1 MANPKSQQFKL
12 TKAHISADRFGGFD
26 KKFFDVKNQVA
37 EINIYESIEELS
49 LTGTIAIVD
58 DKSLYELI
66 NFNGTERIKLEMAGL
81 GKDTDPVFE
90 KTFIMTNIVKQLKGN
105 DKSSIYVFDII
116 DEHGFISEAERLR
129 GSYRGRIDDIVKRI
143 SLTQLNKSVDI
154 SYQFL
159 SKKDR
164 VDAIQDDI
172 RVIIPNLSPINA
184 IKWLLSRATT
194 QTGSP
199 FFLWASIHDE
209 NLRLGNLDVMY
220 RQTPFNDKLPYTF
233 NPSNV
238 NVAEDKTE
246 FEQGFTIKGLGLG
259 EMGDTLHLVANGS
272 VGALQS
278 ITNLNT
284 GQIMQQHYDVQRTI
298 NNLDQQD
305 VIKKK
310 NQNVFDRKFKLK
322 NKLINEYQG
331 QNVHQVVSTGTYGKF
346 KSYHDE
352 FEEEKHLKKLESA
365 SIKDLLVKN
374 MMSITVPGTAFFL
387 GKAAVGDT
395 VNLSIVNDN
404 LEVGKQSNADDMLDK
419 NKSGKHLIYDLR
431 HTFRGTQHDVTM
443 NVCKLEREVWKKNF

>member
-12 TKAHISADRFGGFD
+12 TKAHISADRFGGFENR
-26 KKFFDVKNQVA
+26 FYDVKNQVA
-37 EINIYESIEELS
+37 EINIYESIEEPS
-49 LTGTIAIVD
+49 LTGTIAILD

-66 NFNGTERIKLEMAGL
+66 NFNGTERIRLEMAGL
-81 GKDTDPVFE
+81 GKETDPVFE
-90 KTFIMTNIVKQLKGN
+90 KTFIMTNVVRQVKGN
-105 DKSSIYVFDII
+105 DKSSMYVFDII

-129 GSYRGRIDDIVKRI
+129 GSYRGRVDDIVKGI
-143 SLTQLNKSVDI
+143 CLTRLNKSVDI

-159 SKKDR
+159 SRQDR

-184 IKWLLSRATT
+184 CKWLLSRATT

-209 NLRLGNLDVMY
+209 NLRMGNLDVMY
-220 RQTPFNDKLPYTF
+220 RQTPFNDKLPYTY

-238 NVAEDKTE
+238 NVAEDKSE
-246 FEQGFTIKGLGLG
+246 FEQGFTIKSLGLG
-259 EMGDTLHLVANGS
+259 EMGDTLHMVANGS
-272 VGALQS
+272 VAASQC

-284 GQIMQQHYDVQRTI
+284 GQMTQQHYDVQQTL
-298 NNLDQQD
+298 NNLAFQNT
-305 VIKKK
+305 IALKR
-310 NQNVFDRKFKLK
+310 QNVFDNKFKLK
-322 NKLINEYQG
+322 DKFIGFYEARNI
-331 QNVHQVVSTGTYGKF
+331 HQVVSTGTYGKF

-352 FEEEKHLKKLESA
+352 FEEERHLKKLESA

-431 HTFRGTQHDVTM
+431 HTFRGTEHEVTM
-443 NVCKLEREVWKKNF
+443 NVCKLEREA

>member
-66 NFNGTERIKLEMAGL
+66 NFNGTERIKLEMSGL

-164 VDAIQDDI
+164 VDAVQDDI

-259 EMGDTLHLVANGS
+259 EMGDTLNLVANGS
-272 VGALQS
+272 VGASQS
-278 ITNLNT
+278 ITNLST

-322 NKLINEYQG
+322 DKLINEYQG

-395 VNLSIVNDN
+395 VNLSVVNDN

-443 NVCKLEREVWKKNF
+443 NVCKLEREV

>member
-12 TKAHISADRFGGFD
+12 TKAHITADRFGGFD
-26 KKFFDVKNQVA
+26 TKFFDVKNQVA
-37 EINIYESIEELS
+37 EINIYESIEEPSLS
-49 LTGTIAIVD
+49 GTIAILD

-66 NFNGTERIKLEMAGL
+66 NFNGTERIRLEMAGL
-81 GKDTDPVFE
+81 GKETDPVFE
-90 KTFIMTNIVKQLKGN
+90 KTFIMTNIIRQIKGN
-105 DKSSIYVFDII
+105 DKSSMYVFDLI
-116 DEHGFISEAERLR
+116 DEHGFISQAERLR
-129 GSYRGRIDDIVKRI
+129 GSYRGRIDDIVKGI
-143 SLTQLNKSVDI
+143 CLTQLKKSVDI

-159 SKKDR
+159 SRRDR

-184 IKWLLSRATT
+184 CKWLLSRATT

-209 NLRLGNLDVMY
+209 NLRMGNLDVMY
-220 RQTPFNDKLPYTF
+220 RQTPFNDKLPYTY

-238 NVAEDKTE
+238 NVAEDKSE
-246 FEQGFTIKGLGLG
+246 FEQGFTVKSLGLG
-259 EMGDTLHLVANGS
+259 EMGDTLHMVANGTIGS
-272 VGALQS
+272 SQS

-284 GQIMQQHYDVQRTI
+284 GQIMRQHYNVQQTI
-298 NNLDQQD
+298 NNLAFQNT
-305 VIKKK
+305 IALKR
-310 NQNVFDRKFKLK
+310 QNVFDNKFKLK
-322 NKLINEYQG
+322 NKFINEYEG
-331 QNVHQVVSTGTYGKF
+331 QNIHQVVSTGTYGKF

-352 FEEEKHLKKLESA
+352 FEEGRHLKKLESA

-395 VNLSIVNDN
+395 VNLSVVNDS

-431 HTFRGTQHDVTM
+431 HTFRGTEHEVTM
-443 NVCKLEREVWKKNF
+443 NVCKLERES

>member
-12 TKAHISADRFGGFD
+12 TKAHITADRFGGFD
-26 KKFFDVKNQVA
+26 TKFFDVKNQVA
-37 EINIYESIEELS
+37 EINIYESIEEPSLS
-49 LTGTIAIVD
+49 GTIAILD

-66 NFNGTERIKLEMAGL
+66 NFNGTERIRLEMAGL
-81 GKDTDPVFE
+81 GKETDPVFE
-90 KTFIMTNIVKQLKGN
+90 KTFIMTNIIRQIKGN
-105 DKSSIYVFDII
+105 DKSSMYVFDLI
-116 DEHGFISEAERLR
+116 DEHGFISQAERLR
-129 GSYRGRIDDIVKRI
+129 SAYRGRIDDIVKGI
-143 SLTQLNKSVDI
+143 CLTQLKKSVDI

-159 SKKDR
+159 SRRDR

-209 NLRLGNLDVMY
+209 NLRMGNLDVMY
-220 RQTPFNDKLPYTF
+220 RQTPFNDKLPYTY

-238 NVAEDKTE
+238 NVAEDKSE
-246 FEQGFTIKGLGLG
+246 FEQGFTVKSLGLG
-259 EMGDTLHLVANGS
+259 EMGDTLHMVANGTIGS
-272 VGALQS
+272 SQS

-284 GQIMQQHYDVQRTI
+284 GQIMRQHYNVQQTI
-298 NNLDQQD
+298 NNLAFQNT
-305 VIKKK
+305 IALRR
-310 NQNVFDRKFKLK
+310 QNVFDNKFKLK
-322 NKLINEYQG
+322 NKFINEYEG
-331 QNVHQVVSTGTYGKF
+331 QNIHQVVSTGTYGKF

-352 FEEEKHLKKLESA
+352 FEEGRHLKKLESA

-395 VNLSIVNDN
+395 VNLSVVNDN

-431 HTFRGTQHDVTM
+431 HTFRGTEHEVTM
-443 NVCKLEREVWKKNF
+443 NVCKLERES

>member
-12 TKAHISADRFGGFD
+12 TKAHISADRFGGFENR
-26 KKFFDVKNQVA
+26 FYDVKNQVA
-37 EINIYESIEELS
+37 EINIYESIEEPS
-49 LTGTIAIVD
+49 LTGTIAILD

-66 NFNGTERIKLEMAGL
+66 NFNGTERIRLEMAGL
-81 GKDTDPVFE
+81 GKETDPVFE
-90 KTFIMTNIVKQLKGN
+90 KTFIMTNVVRQIKGN
-105 DKSSIYVFDII
+105 DKSSLYVFDLI

-129 GSYRGRIDDIVKRI
+129 GSYRGRIDDIVKGI
-143 SLTQLNKSVDI
+143 CLTQLKKSVDI

-159 SKKDR
+159 SRQDR

-184 IKWLLSRATT
+184 CKWLLSRATT

-209 NLRLGNLDVMY
+209 NLRMGNLDVMY
-220 RQTPFNDKLPYTF
+220 RQTPFNDKLPYTY

-238 NVAEDKTE
+238 NVAEDKSE
-246 FEQGFTIKGLGLG
+246 FEQGFTIKSLGLG
-259 EMGDTLHLVANGS
+259 EMGDTLHMVANGS
-272 VGALQS
+272 VAASQC

-284 GQIMQQHYDVQRTI
+284 GQMTQQHYDVQQTL
-298 NNLDQQD
+298 NNLAFQNT
-305 VIKKK
+305 IALKR
-310 NQNVFDRKFKLK
+310 QNVFDNKFKLK
-322 NKLINEYQG
+322 DKFIGFYEARNI
-331 QNVHQVVSTGTYGKF
+331 HQVVSTGTYGKF

-352 FEEEKHLKKLESA
+352 FEEERHLKKLESA

-395 VNLSIVNDN
+395 VNLSVVNDN

-443 NVCKLEREVWKKNF
+443 NVCKLEREV

>member
-12 TKAHISADRFGGFD
+12 TKAHITADRFGGFEN
-26 KKFFDVKNQVA
+26 KFFDVKNQVA
-37 EINIYESIEELS
+37 EINIYESIEEPS

-66 NFNGTERIKLEMAGL
+66 NFNGTERIRLEMAGL
-81 GKDTDPVFE
+81 GKETDPVFE
-90 KTFIMTNIVKQLKGN
+90 KTFIMTNIIRQLKGN
-105 DKSSIYVFDII
+105 DKSSIFVFDII
-116 DEHGFISEAERLR
+116 DEHGFISDAQRIR
-129 GSYRGRIDDIVKRI
+129 SAYRGRIDDIVKGI
-143 SLTQLNKSVDI
+143 CLTRLNKSVDI
-154 SYQFL
+154 SYQLLFGFRN
-159 SKKDR
+159 KK

-199 FFLWASIHDE
+199 FYLWATIHDE
-209 NLRLGNLDVMY
+209 NLRMGNLDVMY
-220 RQTPFNDKLPYTF
+220 RQVPFNDKLPYTY

-246 FEQGFTIKGLGLG
+246 FEQGFTIKAIGLG
-259 EMGDTLHLVANGS
+259 EISDTLHMVTNGTI
-272 VGALQS
+272 GASQG

-284 GQIMQQHYDVQRTI
+284 GQITQQHYDVQRTI
-298 NNLDQQD
+298 DNLDKQD
-305 VIKKK
+305 IIIRG
-310 NQNVFDRKFKLK
+310 NQNVFDNKFKLK
-322 NKLINEYQG
+322 DKFIGDYESQHI
-331 QNVHQVVSTGTYGKF
+331 HQVVSTGTYGKF

-352 FEEEKHLKKLESA
+352 FEEGKHLKKLESN
-365 SIKDLLVKN
+365 SIRDLLVKN

-395 VNLSIVNDN
+395 VNLNVVNDN

-443 NVCKLEREVWKKNF
+443 NVCKLEREP

>member
-129 GSYRGRIDDIVKRI
+129 GSYRGRIDDIVQRI

-172 RVIIPNLSPINA
+172 RVIVPNLSPINA

-220 RQTPFNDKLPYTF
+220 RQTPFNDKLPYTY

-246 FEQGFTIKGLGLG
+246 FEQGFTIKALGLG
-259 EMGDTLHLVANGS
+259 EMGATLHLVATGS
-272 VGALQS
+272 VGASQS

-322 NKLINEYQG
+322 DKLISEYQG

-352 FEEEKHLKKLESA
+352 FEEEKHLKKLESN
-365 SIKDLLVKN
+365 SIRDLLVKN

-395 VNLSIVNDN
+395 VNLSVVNDN

-443 NVCKLEREVWKKNF
+443 NVCKLEREV

>member
-12 TKAHISADRFGGFD
+12 TKAHITADRFGGFD
-26 KKFFDVKNQVA
+26 TKFFDVKNQVA
-37 EINIYESIEELS
+37 EINIYESIEEPSLS
-49 LTGTIAIVD
+49 GTIAILD

-66 NFNGTERIKLEMAGL
+66 NFNGTERIRLEMAGL
-81 GKDTDPVFE
+81 GKETDPVFE
-90 KTFIMTNIVKQLKGN
+90 KTFIMTNIIRQIKGN
-105 DKSSIYVFDII
+105 DKSSMYVFDLI
-116 DEHGFISEAERLR
+116 DEHGFISQAERLR
-129 GSYRGRIDDIVKRI
+129 GSYRGRIDDIVKGI
-143 SLTQLNKSVDI
+143 CLTQLKKSVDI

-159 SKKDR
+159 SRRDR

-184 IKWLLSRATT
+184 CKWLLSRATT

-209 NLRLGNLDVMY
+209 NLRMGNLDVMY
-220 RQTPFNDKLPYTF
+220 RQTPFNDKLPYTY

-238 NVAEDKTE
+238 NVAEDKSE
-246 FEQGFTIKGLGLG
+246 FEQGFTVKSLGLG
-259 EMGDTLHLVANGS
+259 EMGDTLHMVANGTIGS
-272 VGALQS
+272 SQS

-284 GQIMQQHYDVQRTI
+284 GQIMRQHYNVQQTI
-298 NNLDQQD
+298 NNLAFQNT
-305 VIKKK
+305 IALKR
-310 NQNVFDRKFKLK
+310 QNVFDNKFKLK
-322 NKLINEYQG
+322 NKFINEYEG
-331 QNVHQVVSTGTYGKF
+331 QNIHQVVSTGTYGKF

-352 FEEEKHLKKLESA
+352 FEEGRHLKKLESA

-395 VNLSIVNDN
+395 VNLSIVNDS

-431 HTFRGTQHDVTM
+431 HTFRGTEHEVTM
-443 NVCKLEREVWKKNF
+443 NVCKLERES

>member
-12 TKAHISADRFGGFD
+12 TKAHISADRFGGFENR
-26 KKFFDVKNQVA
+26 FYDVKNQVA
-37 EINIYESIEELS
+37 EINIYESIEEPS
-49 LTGTIAIVD
+49 LTGTIAILD

-66 NFNGTERIKLEMAGL
+66 NFNGTERIRLEMAGL
-81 GKDTDPVFE
+81 GKETDPVFE
-90 KTFIMTNIVKQLKGN
+90 KTFIMTNVVRQIKGN
-105 DKSSIYVFDII
+105 DKSSLYVFDLI

-129 GSYRGRIDDIVKRI
+129 GSYRGRIDDIVKGI
-143 SLTQLNKSVDI
+143 CLTQLKKSVDI

-159 SKKDR
+159 SRQDR

-184 IKWLLSRATT
+184 CKWLLSRATT

-209 NLRLGNLDVMY
+209 NLRMGNLDVMY
-220 RQTPFNDKLPYTF
+220 RQTPFNDKLPYTY

-238 NVAEDKTE
+238 NVAEDKSE
-246 FEQGFTIKGLGLG
+246 FEQGFTVKSLGLG
-259 EMGDTLHLVANGS
+259 EMGDTLHMVANGTIGS
-272 VGALQS
+272 SQS

-284 GQIMQQHYDVQRTI
+284 GQIMRQHYNVQQTI
-298 NNLDQQD
+298 NNLAFQNT
-305 VIKKK
+305 IALKR
-310 NQNVFDRKFKLK
+310 QNVFDNKFKLK
-322 NKLINEYQG
+322 NKFINEYEG
-331 QNVHQVVSTGTYGKF
+331 QNIHQVVSTGTYGKF

-352 FEEEKHLKKLESA
+352 FEEGRHLKKLESA

-395 VNLSIVNDN
+395 VNLSIVNDS

-431 HTFRGTQHDVTM
+431 HTFRGTEHEVTM
-443 NVCKLEREVWKKNF
+443 NVCKLERES

>member
-129 GSYRGRIDDIVKRI
+129 GSYRGRIDDIVKGI
-143 SLTQLNKSVDI
+143 CLTQLNKSVDI
-154 SYQFL
+154 SYQLLFRGI
-159 SKKDR
+159 SEKI
-164 VDAIQDDI
+164 DAIQDDI

-199 FFLWASIHDE
+199 FFLWATIHDE
-209 NLRLGNLDVMY
+209 NLRMGNLDVMY
-220 RQTPFNDKLPYTF
+220 L
-233 NPSNV
+233 S
-238 NVAEDKTE
+238 
-246 FEQGFTIKGLGLG
+246 
-259 EMGDTLHLVANGS
+259 
-272 VGALQS
+272 
-278 ITNLNT
+278 
-284 GQIMQQHYDVQRTI
+284 
-298 NNLDQQD
+298 
-305 VIKKK
+305 
-310 NQNVFDRKFKLK
+310 
-322 NKLINEYQG
+322 LI
-331 QNVHQVVSTGTYGKF
+331 H
-346 KSYHDE
+346 
-352 FEEEKHLKKLESA
+352 
-365 SIKDLLVKN
+365 I
-374 MMSITVPGTAFFL
+374 
-387 GKAAVGDT
+387 
-395 VNLSIVNDN
+395 
-404 LEVGKQSNADDMLDK
+404 
-419 NKSGKHLIYDLR
+419 
-431 HTFRGTQHDVTM
+431 
-443 NVCKLEREVWKKNF
+443 

>member
-66 NFNGTERIKLEMAGL
+66 NFNGTERIKLEMSGL

-143 SLTQLNKSVDI
+143 CLTQLNKSVDI

-172 RVIIPNLSPINA
+172 RVIVPNLSPINA

-220 RQTPFNDKLPYTF
+220 RQTPFNDKLPYTY

-259 EMGDTLHLVANGS
+259 EMGDTLHLVVNGS
-272 VGALQS
+272 VGASQS

-322 NKLINEYQG
+322 DKLISEYQG

-395 VNLSIVNDN
+395 VNLSVVNDN

-443 NVCKLEREVWKKNF
+443 NVCKLEREV

>member
-12 TKAHISADRFGGFD
+12 TKAHISADRFGGFENR
-26 KKFFDVKNQVA
+26 FYDVKNQVA
-37 EINIYESIEELS
+37 EINIYESIEEPS
-49 LTGTIAIVD
+49 LTGTIAILD

-66 NFNGTERIKLEMAGL
+66 NLNGTERIRLEMAGL
-81 GKDTDPVFE
+81 GKETDPVFE
-90 KTFIMTNIVKQLKGN
+90 KTFIMTNVVRQIKGN
-105 DKSSIYVFDII
+105 DKSSMYVFDLI

-129 GSYRGRIDDIVKRI
+129 GSYRGRIDDIVKGI
-143 SLTQLNKSVDI
+143 CLTQLKKSVDI

-159 SKKDR
+159 SRQDR

-184 IKWLLSRATT
+184 CKWLLSRATT

-209 NLRLGNLDVMY
+209 NLRMGNLDVMY
-220 RQTPFNDKLPYTF
+220 RQTPFNDKLPYTY

-238 NVAEDKTE
+238 NVAEDKSE
-246 FEQGFTIKGLGLG
+246 FEQGFTIKSLGLG
-259 EMGDTLHLVANGS
+259 EMGDTLHMVANGS
-272 VGALQS
+272 VAASQC

-284 GQIMQQHYDVQRTI
+284 GQMTQQHYDVQQTL
-298 NNLDQQD
+298 NNLAFQNT
-305 VIKKK
+305 IALKR
-310 NQNVFDRKFKLK
+310 QNVFENKFKLK
-322 NKLINEYQG
+322 DKFICFYEARNI
-331 QNVHQVVSTGTYGKF
+331 HQVVSTGTYGKF

-352 FEEEKHLKKLESA
+352 FEEERHLKKLESA

-387 GKAAVGDT
+387 GKAAAGDT
-395 VNLSIVNDN
+395 VNLSVVNDN

-419 NKSGKHLIYDLR
+419 NKSGKNLIYDLR

-443 NVCKLEREVWKKNF
+443 NVCKLEREA

>member
-12 TKAHISADRFGGFD
+12 TKAHISADRFGGFENR
-26 KKFFDVKNQVA
+26 FYDVKNQVA
-37 EINIYESIEELS
+37 EINIYESIEEPS
-49 LTGTIAIVD
+49 LTGTIAILD

-81 GKDTDPVFE
+81 GKETDPVFE
-90 KTFIMTNIVKQLKGN
+90 KTFIMTNVIRQIKGN
-105 DKSSIYVFDII
+105 DKSSMYVFDLI
-116 DEHGFISEAERLR
+116 DEHGFISQAERLR
-129 GSYRGRIDDIVKRI
+129 GSYRGRIDDIVKGI
-143 SLTQLNKSVDI
+143 CLTQLNKSVDI

-159 SKKDR
+159 SKQDR

-184 IKWLLSRATT
+184 CKWLLSRATT

-209 NLRLGNLDVMY
+209 NLRMGNLDVMY
-220 RQTPFNDKLPYTF
+220 RQTPFNDKLPYTY

-238 NVAEDKTE
+238 NVAEDKSE
-246 FEQGFTIKGLGLG
+246 FEQGFTIKALGLG
-259 EMGDTLHLVANGS
+259 EMGDTLHMVANGTIGS
-272 VGALQS
+272 SQS

-284 GQIMQQHYDVQRTI
+284 GQMTRHHYNVQQTI
-298 NNLDQQD
+298 NNLAFQNT
-305 VIKKK
+305 IALKR
-310 NQNVFDRKFKLK
+310 QNVFDNKFKLK
-322 NKLINEYQG
+322 NKFINEYEG
-331 QNVHQVVSTGTYGKF
+331 QNIHQVVSTGTYGKF

-352 FEEEKHLKKLESA
+352 FEEGRHLKKLESA

-395 VNLSIVNDN
+395 VNLNIVNDN
-404 LEVGKQSNADDMLDK
+404 LEVGKQSSGDDMLDK

-443 NVCKLEREVWKKNF
+443 NVCKLERES

>member
-129 GSYRGRIDDIVKRI
+129 GSYRGRIDDIVQRI

-220 RQTPFNDKLPYTF
+220 RQTPFNDKLPYTY

-272 VGALQS
+272 VGASQS

-322 NKLINEYQG
+322 DKLISEYQG

-395 VNLSIVNDN
+395 VNLSVVNDN

-443 NVCKLEREVWKKNF
+443 NVCKLEREV

>member
-12 TKAHISADRFGGFD
+12 TKAHISADRFGGFENR
-26 KKFFDVKNQVA
+26 FYDVKNQVA
-37 EINIYESIEELS
+37 EINIYESIEEPS
-49 LTGTIAIVD
+49 LTGTIAILD

-66 NFNGTERIKLEMAGL
+66 NFNGTERIRLEMAGL
-81 GKDTDPVFE
+81 GKETDPVFE
-90 KTFIMTNIVKQLKGN
+90 KTFIMTNVVRQIKGN
-105 DKSSIYVFDII
+105 DKSSLYVFDLI

-129 GSYRGRIDDIVKRI
+129 GSYRGRIDDIVKGI
-143 SLTQLNKSVDI
+143 CLTQLKKSVDI

-159 SKKDR
+159 SRRDR

-209 NLRLGNLDVMY
+209 NLRMGNLDVMY
-220 RQTPFNDKLPYTF
+220 RQTPFNDKLPYTY

-238 NVAEDKTE
+238 NVAEDKSE
-246 FEQGFTIKGLGLG
+246 FEQGFTVKSLGLG
-259 EMGDTLHLVANGS
+259 EMGDTLHMVANGTIGS
-272 VGALQS
+272 SQS

-284 GQIMQQHYDVQRTI
+284 GQIMRQHYNVQQTI
-298 NNLDQQD
+298 NNLAFQNT
-305 VIKKK
+305 IALRR
-310 NQNVFDRKFKLK
+310 QNVFDNKFKLK
-322 NKLINEYQG
+322 NKFINEYEG
-331 QNVHQVVSTGTYGKF
+331 QNIHQVVSTGTYGKF

-352 FEEEKHLKKLESA
+352 FEEGRHLKKLESA

-395 VNLSIVNDN
+395 VNLSIVNDS

-431 HTFRGTQHDVTM
+431 HTFRGTEHEVTM
-443 NVCKLEREVWKKNF
+443 NVCKLERES

>member
-1 MANPKSQQFKL
+1 MTNPKSQQFKL
-12 TKAHISADRFGGFD
+12 TKAHISADRFGGFENR
-26 KKFFDVKNQVA
+26 FYDVKNQVA
-37 EINIYESIEELS
+37 EINIYESIEEPS
-49 LTGTIAIVD
+49 LTGTIAILD

-81 GKDTDPVFE
+81 GKETDPVFE
-90 KTFIMTNIVKQLKGN
+90 KTFIMTNVVRQIKGN
-105 DKSSIYVFDII
+105 DKSSMYVFDLI

-129 GSYRGRIDDIVKRI
+129 GSYRGRIDDIVKGI
-143 SLTQLNKSVDI
+143 CLTQLKKSVDI

-159 SKKDR
+159 SRQDR

-184 IKWLLSRATT
+184 CKWLLSRATT

-209 NLRLGNLDVMY
+209 NLRMGNLDVMY
-220 RQTPFNDKLPYTF
+220 RQTPFNDKLPYTY

-238 NVAEDKTE
+238 NVAEDKSE
-246 FEQGFTIKGLGLG
+246 FEQGFTIKALGLG
-259 EMGDTLHLVANGS
+259 EMGDTLHMVANGTIGS
-272 VGALQS
+272 SQS

-284 GQIMQQHYDVQRTI
+284 GQMTRQHYNVQQTI
-298 NNLDQQD
+298 NNLAFQNT
-305 VIKKK
+305 IALRR
-310 NQNVFDRKFKLK
+310 QNVFDNKFKLK
-322 NKLINEYQG
+322 NKFINEYEG
-331 QNVHQVVSTGTYGKF
+331 QNIHQVVSTGTYGKF

-352 FEEEKHLKKLESA
+352 FEEGRHLKKLESA

-395 VNLSIVNDN
+395 VNLNIVNDN
-404 LEVGKQSNADDMLDK
+404 LEVGKQSSGDDMLDK

-443 NVCKLEREVWKKNF
+443 NVCKLEREA

>member
-66 NFNGTERIKLEMAGL
+66 NFNGTERIKLEMSGL

-143 SLTQLNKSVDI
+143 CLTQLNKSVDI

-164 VDAIQDDI
+164 VDAVQDDI

-220 RQTPFNDKLPYTF
+220 RQTPFNDKLPYTY

-259 EMGDTLHLVANGS
+259 EMGDTLNLVANGS
-272 VGALQS
+272 VGASQS

-322 NKLINEYQG
+322 DKFINEYQG

-395 VNLSIVNDN
+395 VNLSVVNDN

-443 NVCKLEREVWKKNF
+443 NVCKLEREV

>member
-12 TKAHISADRFGGFD
+12 TKAHISADRFGGFENR
-26 KKFFDVKNQVA
+26 FYDVKNQVA
-37 EINIYESIEELS
+37 EINIYESIEEPS
-49 LTGTIAIVD
+49 LTGTIAILD

-66 NFNGTERIKLEMAGL
+66 NFNGTERIRLEMAGL
-81 GKDTDPVFE
+81 GKETDPVFE
-90 KTFIMTNIVKQLKGN
+90 KTFIMTNVVRQIKGN
-105 DKSSIYVFDII
+105 DKSSLYVFDLI

-129 GSYRGRIDDIVKRI
+129 GSYRGRIDDIVKGI
-143 SLTQLNKSVDI
+143 CLTQLKKSVDI

-159 SKKDR
+159 SRQDR

-184 IKWLLSRATT
+184 CKWLLSRATT

-209 NLRLGNLDVMY
+209 NLRMGNLDVMY
-220 RQTPFNDKLPYTF
+220 RQTPFNDKLPYTY

-238 NVAEDKTE
+238 NVAEDKSE
-246 FEQGFTIKGLGLG
+246 FEQGFTIKSLGLG
-259 EMGDTLHLVANGS
+259 EMGDTLHMVANGS
-272 VGALQS
+272 VAASQC

-284 GQIMQQHYDVQRTI
+284 GQMTQQHYDVQQTL
-298 NNLDQQD
+298 NNLAFQNT
-305 VIKKK
+305 IALKR
-310 NQNVFDRKFKLK
+310 QNVFDNKFKLK
-322 NKLINEYQG
+322 DKFIGFYEARNI
-331 QNVHQVVSTGTYGKF
+331 HQVVSTGTYGKF

-352 FEEEKHLKKLESA
+352 FEEGRHLKKLESA

-395 VNLSIVNDN
+395 VNLSVVNDN

-431 HTFRGTQHDVTM
+431 HTFRGTEHEVTM
-443 NVCKLEREVWKKNF
+443 NVCKLEREA

>member
-12 TKAHISADRFGGFD
+12 TKAHISADRFGGFENR
-26 KKFFDVKNQVA
+26 FYDVKNQVA
-37 EINIYESIEELS
+37 EINIYESIEEPS

-66 NFNGTERIKLEMAGL
+66 NFNGTERIRLEMAGL
-81 GKDTDPVFE
+81 GKETDPVFE
-90 KTFIMTNIVKQLKGN
+90 KTFIMTNVVRQIKGN
-105 DKSSIYVFDII
+105 DKSSLYVFDLI

-129 GSYRGRIDDIVKRI
+129 GSYRGRIDDIVKGI
-143 SLTQLNKSVDI
+143 CLTQLKKSVDI

-159 SKKDR
+159 SRQDR

-184 IKWLLSRATT
+184 CKWLLSRATT

-209 NLRLGNLDVMY
+209 NLRMGNLDVMY
-220 RQTPFNDKLPYTF
+220 RQTPFNDKLPYTY

-238 NVAEDKTE
+238 NVAEDKSE
-246 FEQGFTIKGLGLG
+246 FEQGFTIKSLGLG
-259 EMGDTLHLVANGS
+259 EMGDTLHMVANGS
-272 VGALQS
+272 VAASQC

-284 GQIMQQHYDVQRTI
+284 GQMTQQHYDVQQTL
-298 NNLDQQD
+298 NNLAFQNT
-305 VIKKK
+305 IALKR
-310 NQNVFDRKFKLK
+310 QNVFDNKFKLK
-322 NKLINEYQG
+322 DKFIGFYEARNI
-331 QNVHQVVSTGTYGKF
+331 HQVVSTGTYGKF

-352 FEEEKHLKKLESA
+352 FEEGRHLKKLESA

-395 VNLSIVNDN
+395 VNLSVVNDN

-431 HTFRGTQHDVTM
+431 HTFRGTQHEVTM
-443 NVCKLEREVWKKNF
+443 NVCKLEREA

>member
-12 TKAHISADRFGGFD
+12 TKAHITADRFGGFD
-26 KKFFDVKNQVA
+26 PKFFDVKNQVA
-37 EINIYESIEELS
+37 EINIYESIEEPSLS
-49 LTGTIAIVD
+49 GTIAILD

-66 NFNGTERIKLEMAGL
+66 NFNGTERIRLEMAGL
-81 GKDTDPVFE
+81 GKETDPVFE
-90 KTFIMTNIVKQLKGN
+90 KTFIMTNIIRQIKGN
-105 DKSSIYVFDII
+105 DKSSMYVFDLI
-116 DEHGFISEAERLR
+116 DEHGFISQAERLR
-129 GSYRGRIDDIVKRI
+129 SAYRGRIDDIVKGI
-143 SLTQLNKSVDI
+143 CLTQLKKSVDI

-159 SKKDR
+159 SRRDR

-209 NLRLGNLDVMY
+209 NLRMGNLDVMY
-220 RQTPFNDKLPYTF
+220 RQTPFNDKLPYTY

-238 NVAEDKTE
+238 NVAEDKSE
-246 FEQGFTIKGLGLG
+246 FEQGFTVKSLGLG
-259 EMGDTLHLVANGS
+259 EMGDTLHMVANGTIGS
-272 VGALQS
+272 SQS

-284 GQIMQQHYDVQRTI
+284 GQIMRQHYNVQQTI
-298 NNLDQQD
+298 NNLAFQNT
-305 VIKKK
+305 IALRR
-310 NQNVFDRKFKLK
+310 QNVFDNKFKLK
-322 NKLINEYQG
+322 NKFINEYEG
-331 QNVHQVVSTGTYGKF
+331 QNIHQVVSTGTYGKF

-352 FEEEKHLKKLESA
+352 FEEGRHLKKLESA

-395 VNLSIVNDN
+395 VNLSVVNDN

-431 HTFRGTQHDVTM
+431 HTFRGTEHEVTM
-443 NVCKLEREVWKKNF
+443 NVCKLERES

>member
-12 TKAHISADRFGGFD
+12 TKAHISADRFGGFENR
-26 KKFFDVKNQVA
+26 FYDVKNQVA
-37 EINIYESIEELS
+37 EINIYESIEEPSLS
-49 LTGTIAIVD
+49 GTIAILD

-66 NFNGTERIKLEMAGL
+66 NFNGTERIRLEMAGL
-81 GKDTDPVFE
+81 GKETDPVFE
-90 KTFIMTNIVKQLKGN
+90 KTFIMTNVIRQVKGN
-105 DKSSIYVFDII
+105 DKSSMYVFDLI
-116 DEHGFISEAERLR
+116 DEHGFISQAERLR
-129 GSYRGRIDDIVKRI
+129 GSYRGRIDDIVKGI
-143 SLTQLNKSVDI
+143 CLTQLKKSVDI

-159 SKKDR
+159 SRRDR

-184 IKWLLSRATT
+184 CKWLLSRATT

-209 NLRLGNLDVMY
+209 NLRMGNLDVMY
-220 RQTPFNDKLPYTF
+220 RQTPFNDKLPYTY

-238 NVAEDKTE
+238 NVAEDKSE
-246 FEQGFTIKGLGLG
+246 FEQGFTIKALGLG
-259 EMGDTLHLVANGS
+259 EMGDTLHMVANGTIGS
-272 VGALQS
+272 SQS

-284 GQIMQQHYDVQRTI
+284 GQMTRHHYNVQQTI
-298 NNLDQQD
+298 NNLAFQNT
-305 VIKKK
+305 IALKR
-310 NQNVFDRKFKLK
+310 QNVFDNKFKLK
-322 NKLINEYQG
+322 NKFINEYEG
-331 QNVHQVVSTGTYGKF
+331 QNIHQVVSTGTYGKF

-352 FEEEKHLKKLESA
+352 FEEGRHLKKLESA

-395 VNLSIVNDN
+395 VNLSVVNDN

-443 NVCKLEREVWKKNF
+443 NVCKLERES

>member
-90 KTFIMTNIVKQLKGN
+90 KTFIMTNIVRQLKGN

-259 EMGDTLHLVANGS
+259 EMGDTLHLVTNGS
-272 VGALQS
+272 VGASQS

-443 NVCKLEREVWKKNF
+443 NVCKLEREV

>member
-12 TKAHISADRFGGFD
+12 TKAHITADRFGGFD
-26 KKFFDVKNQVA
+26 TKFFDVKNQVA
-37 EINIYESIEELS
+37 EINIYESIEEPSLS
-49 LTGTIAIVD
+49 GTIAILD

-66 NFNGTERIKLEMAGL
+66 NFNGTERIRLEMAGL
-81 GKDTDPVFE
+81 GKETDPVFE
-90 KTFIMTNIVKQLKGN
+90 KTFIMTNIIRQIKGN
-105 DKSSIYVFDII
+105 DKSSMYVFDLI
-116 DEHGFISEAERLR
+116 DEHGFISQAERLR
-129 GSYRGRIDDIVKRI
+129 GSYRGRIDDIVKGI
-143 SLTQLNKSVDI
+143 CLTQLKKSVDI

-159 SKKDR
+159 SRRDR

-184 IKWLLSRATT
+184 CKWLLSRATT

-209 NLRLGNLDVMY
+209 NLRMGNLDVMY
-220 RQTPFNDKLPYTF
+220 RQTPFNDKLPYTY

-238 NVAEDKTE
+238 NVAEDKSE
-246 FEQGFTIKGLGLG
+246 FEQGFTVKSLGLG
-259 EMGDTLHLVANGS
+259 EMGDTLHMVANGTIGS
-272 VGALQS
+272 SQS

-284 GQIMQQHYDVQRTI
+284 GQIMRQHYNVQQTI
-298 NNLDQQD
+298 NNLAFQNT
-305 VIKKK
+305 IALKR
-310 NQNVFDRKFKLK
+310 QNVFDNKFKLK
-322 NKLINEYQG
+322 NKFINEYEG
-331 QNVHQVVSTGTYGKF
+331 QNIHQVVSTGTYGKF

-352 FEEEKHLKKLESA
+352 FEEGRHLKKLESA

-395 VNLSIVNDN
+395 VNLSVVNDN

-431 HTFRGTQHDVTM
+431 HTFRGTEHEVTM
-443 NVCKLEREVWKKNF
+443 NVCKLERES

>member
-12 TKAHISADRFGGFD
+12 TKAHISADRFGGFENR
-26 KKFFDVKNQVA
+26 FYDVKNQVA
-37 EINIYESIEELS
+37 EINIYESIEEPS
-49 LTGTIAIVD
+49 LTGTIAILD

-66 NFNGTERIKLEMAGL
+66 NFNGTERIRLEMAGL
-81 GKDTDPVFE
+81 GKETDPVFE
-90 KTFIMTNIVKQLKGN
+90 KTFIMTNVVRQIKGN
-105 DKSSIYVFDII
+105 DKSSMYVFDLI
-116 DEHGFISEAERLR
+116 DEHGFISQAERLR
-129 GSYRGRIDDIVKRI
+129 GSYRGRIDDIVKGI
-143 SLTQLNKSVDI
+143 CLTQLKKSVDI

-159 SKKDR
+159 SRQDR

-184 IKWLLSRATT
+184 CKWLLSRATT

-209 NLRLGNLDVMY
+209 NLRMGNLDVMY
-220 RQTPFNDKLPYTF
+220 RQTPFNDKLPYTY

-238 NVAEDKTE
+238 NVAEDKSE
-246 FEQGFTIKGLGLG
+246 FEQGFTIKSLGLG
-259 EMGDTLHLVANGS
+259 EMGDTLHMVANGTIGS
-272 VGALQS
+272 SQS

-284 GQIMQQHYDVQRTI
+284 GQIMRQHYNVQQTI
-298 NNLDQQD
+298 NNLAFQNT
-305 VIKKK
+305 IALKR
-310 NQNVFDRKFKLK
+310 QNVFDNKFKLK
-322 NKLINEYQG
+322 NKFINEYEG
-331 QNVHQVVSTGTYGKF
+331 QNIHQVVSTGTYGKF

-352 FEEEKHLKKLESA
+352 FEEGRHLKKLESA

-395 VNLSIVNDN
+395 VNLSIVNDS

-431 HTFRGTQHDVTM
+431 HTFRGTEHEVTM
-443 NVCKLEREVWKKNF
+443 NVCKLERES

>member
-143 SLTQLNKSVDI
+143 CLTQLNKSVDI

-272 VGALQS
+272 VGASQS

-284 GQIMQQHYDVQRTI
+284 GQIMQQHYCLLYTSDAA
-298 NNLDQQD
+298 
-305 VIKKK
+305 
-310 NQNVFDRKFKLK
+310 
-322 NKLINEYQG
+322 
-331 QNVHQVVSTGTYGKF
+331 
-346 KSYHDE
+346 DE
-352 FEEEKHLKKLESA
+352 
-365 SIKDLLVKN
+365 
-374 MMSITVPGTAFFL
+374 
-387 GKAAVGDT
+387 
-395 VNLSIVNDN
+395 
-404 LEVGKQSNADDMLDK
+404 
-419 NKSGKHLIYDLR
+419 
-431 HTFRGTQHDVTM
+431 
-443 NVCKLEREVWKKNF
+443 

>member
-12 TKAHISADRFGGFD
+12 TKAHISADRFGGFENR
-26 KKFFDVKNQVA
+26 FYDVKNQVA
-37 EINIYESIEELS
+37 EISIYESIEEPS

-66 NFNGTERIKLEMAGL
+66 NFNGTERIRLEMAGL
-81 GKDTDPVFE
+81 GKETDPVFE
-90 KTFIMTNIVKQLKGN
+90 KTFIMTNVVRQIKGN
-105 DKSSIYVFDII
+105 DKSSLYVFDLI

-129 GSYRGRIDDIVKRI
+129 GSYRGRIDDIVKGI
-143 SLTQLNKSVDI
+143 CLTQLKKSVDI

-159 SKKDR
+159 SRQDR

-184 IKWLLSRATT
+184 CKWLLSRATT

-209 NLRLGNLDVMY
+209 NLRMGNLDVMY
-220 RQTPFNDKLPYTF
+220 RQTPFNDKLPYTY

-238 NVAEDKTE
+238 NVAEDKSE
-246 FEQGFTIKGLGLG
+246 FEQGFTIKSLGLG
-259 EMGDTLHLVANGS
+259 EMGDTLHMVANGS
-272 VGALQS
+272 VAASQC

-284 GQIMQQHYDVQRTI
+284 GQMTQQHYDVQQTL
-298 NNLDQQD
+298 NNLAFQNT
-305 VIKKK
+305 IALKR
-310 NQNVFDRKFKLK
+310 QNVFDNKFKLK
-322 NKLINEYQG
+322 DKFIGFYEARNI
-331 QNVHQVVSTGTYGKF
+331 HQVVSTGTYGKF

-352 FEEEKHLKKLESA
+352 FEEGRHLKKLESA

-395 VNLSIVNDN
+395 VNLSVVNDN

-431 HTFRGTQHDVTM
+431 HTFRGTEHEVTM
-443 NVCKLEREVWKKNF
+443 NVCKLEREA

>member
-66 NFNGTERIKLEMAGL
+66 NFNGTERIKLEMSGL

-164 VDAIQDDI
+164 VDAVQDDI
-172 RVIIPNLSPINA
+172 RVIVPNLSPINA

-259 EMGDTLHLVANGS
+259 EMGDTLNLVANGS
-272 VGALQS
+272 VGASQS

-322 NKLINEYQG
+322 DKLINEYQG

-395 VNLSIVNDN
+395 VNLSVVNDN

-443 NVCKLEREVWKKNF
+443 NVCKLEREV

>member
-12 TKAHISADRFGGFD
+12 TKAHITADRFGGFD
-26 KKFFDVKNQVA
+26 TKFFDVKNQVA
-37 EINIYESIEELS
+37 EINIYESIEEPSLS
-49 LTGTIAIVD
+49 GTIAILD

-66 NFNGTERIKLEMAGL
+66 NFNGTERIRLEMAGL
-81 GKDTDPVFE
+81 GKETDPVFE
-90 KTFIMTNIVKQLKGN
+90 KTFIMTNIIRQIKGN
-105 DKSSIYVFDII
+105 DKSSMYVFDLI
-116 DEHGFISEAERLR
+116 DEHGFISQAERLR
-129 GSYRGRIDDIVKRI
+129 SAYRGRIDDIVKGI
-143 SLTQLNKSVDI
+143 CLTQLKKSVDI

-159 SKKDR
+159 SRRDR

-199 FFLWASIHDE
+199 FYLWATIHDE
-209 NLRLGNLDVMY
+209 NLRMGNLDVMY
-220 RQTPFNDKLPYTF
+220 RQTPFNDKLPYTY

-238 NVAEDKTE
+238 NVAEDKSE
-246 FEQGFTIKGLGLG
+246 FEQGFTVKSLGLG
-259 EMGDTLHLVANGS
+259 EMGDTLHMVANGTIGS
-272 VGALQS
+272 SQS

-284 GQIMQQHYDVQRTI
+284 GQIMRQHYNVQQTI
-298 NNLDQQD
+298 NNLAFQNT
-305 VIKKK
+305 IALRR
-310 NQNVFDRKFKLK
+310 QNVFDNKFKLK
-322 NKLINEYQG
+322 NKFINEYEG
-331 QNVHQVVSTGTYGKF
+331 QNIHQVVSTGTYGKF

-352 FEEEKHLKKLESA
+352 FEEGRHLKKLESA

-395 VNLSIVNDN
+395 VNLSVVNDN

-443 NVCKLEREVWKKNF
+443 NVCKLEREV

>member
-129 GSYRGRIDDIVKRI
+129 GSYRGRIDDIVQRI

-220 RQTPFNDKLPYTF
+220 RQTPFNDKLPYTY

-259 EMGDTLHLVANGS
+259 EMGDTLNLVANGS

-322 NKLINEYQG
+322 DKLINEYQG

-395 VNLSIVNDN
+395 VNLSVVNDN

-443 NVCKLEREVWKKNF
+443 NVCKLEREV

>member
-129 GSYRGRIDDIVKRI
+129 GSYRGRIDDIVQRI

-220 RQTPFNDKLPYTF
+220 RQTPFNDKLPYTY

-272 VGALQS
+272 VGASQS

-322 NKLINEYQG
+322 DKLINEYQG

-395 VNLSIVNDN
+395 VNLSVVNDN

-443 NVCKLEREVWKKNF
+443 NVCKLEREV

>member
-12 TKAHISADRFGGFD
+12 TKAHISADRFGGFENR
-26 KKFFDVKNQVA
+26 FYDVKNQVA
-37 EINIYESIEELS
+37 EINIYESIEEQS
-49 LTGTIAIVD
+49 LTGTIAILD

-66 NFNGTERIKLEMAGL
+66 NFNGTERIRLEMSGL
-81 GKDTDPVFE
+81 GKETDPVFE
-90 KTFIMTNIVKQLKGN
+90 KTFIMTNVVRQIKGN
-105 DKSSIYVFDII
+105 DKSSMYVFDLI

-129 GSYRGRIDDIVKRI
+129 GSYRGRIDDIVKGI
-143 SLTQLNKSVDI
+143 CLTQLKKSVDI

-159 SKKDR
+159 NRQDR

-184 IKWLLSRATT
+184 CKWLLSRATT

-209 NLRLGNLDVMY
+209 NLRMGNLDVMY
-220 RQTPFNDKLPYTF
+220 RQTPFNDKLPYTY

-238 NVAEDKTE
+238 NVAEDKSE
-246 FEQGFTIKGLGLG
+246 FEQGFTIKALGLG
-259 EMGDTLHLVANGS
+259 EMGDTLHMVTNGS
-272 VGALQS
+272 VAASQC

-284 GQIMQQHYDVQRTI
+284 GQMTQQHYDVQQTL
-298 NNLDQQD
+298 NNLAFQNT
-305 VIKKK
+305 IALKR
-310 NQNVFDRKFKLK
+310 QNVFDNKFKLK
-322 NKLINEYQG
+322 DKFIGFYEARNI
-331 QNVHQVVSTGTYGKF
+331 HQVVSTGTYGKF

-352 FEEEKHLKKLESA
+352 FEEARHLKKLESA

-443 NVCKLEREVWKKNF
+443 NVCKLEREE

>member
-12 TKAHISADRFGGFD
+12 TKAHISADRFGGFENR
-26 KKFFDVKNQVA
+26 FYDVKNQVA
-37 EINIYESIEELS
+37 EINIYESIEEPS
-49 LTGTIAIVD
+49 LTGTIAILD

-66 NFNGTERIKLEMAGL
+66 NFNGTERIRLEMAGL
-81 GKDTDPVFE
+81 GKETDPVFE
-90 KTFIMTNIVKQLKGN
+90 KTFIMTNVVRQIKGN
-105 DKSSIYVFDII
+105 DKSSLYVFDLI

-129 GSYRGRIDDIVKRI
+129 GSYRGRIDDIVKGI
-143 SLTQLNKSVDI
+143 CLTQLKKSVDI

-159 SKKDR
+159 SRQDR

-184 IKWLLSRATT
+184 CKWLLSRATT

-209 NLRLGNLDVMY
+209 NLRMGNLDVMY
-220 RQTPFNDKLPYTF
+220 RQTPFNDKLPYTY

-238 NVAEDKTE
+238 NVAEDKSE
-246 FEQGFTIKGLGLG
+246 FEQGFTIKSLGLG
-259 EMGDTLHLVANGS
+259 EMGDTLHMVANGS
-272 VGALQS
+272 VAASQC

-284 GQIMQQHYDVQRTI
+284 GQMTQQHYDVQQTL
-298 NNLDQQD
+298 NNLAFQNT
-305 VIKKK
+305 IALKR
-310 NQNVFDRKFKLK
+310 QNVFDNKFKLK
-322 NKLINEYQG
+322 DKFIGFYEARNI
-331 QNVHQVVSTGTYGKF
+331 HQVVSTGTYGKF

-352 FEEEKHLKKLESA
+352 FEEGRHLKKLESA

-395 VNLSIVNDN
+395 VNLSVVNDN

-431 HTFRGTQHDVTM
+431 HTFRGTEHEVTM
-443 NVCKLEREVWKKNF
+443 NVCKLEREV

>member
-1 MANPKSQQFKL
+1 M
-12 TKAHISADRFGGFD
+12 
-26 KKFFDVKNQVA
+26 
-37 EINIYESIEELS
+37 
-49 LTGTIAIVD
+49 
-58 DKSLYELI
+58 
-66 NFNGTERIKLEMAGL
+66 
-81 GKDTDPVFE
+81 FE

-143 SLTQLNKSVDI
+143 CLTQLNKSVDI

-272 VGALQS
+272 VGASQS

-322 NKLINEYQG
+322 DKLINEYQG

-395 VNLSIVNDN
+395 VNLSVVNDN

-443 NVCKLEREVWKKNF
+443 NVCKLEREV

>member
-12 TKAHISADRFGGFD
+12 TKAHISADRFGGFENR
-26 KKFFDVKNQVA
+26 FYDVKNQVA
-37 EINIYESIEELS
+37 EINIYESIEEPS
-49 LTGTIAIVD
+49 LTGTIAILD

-66 NFNGTERIKLEMAGL
+66 NFNGTERIRLEMAGL
-81 GKDTDPVFE
+81 GKETDPVFE
-90 KTFIMTNIVKQLKGN
+90 KTFIMTNVVRQIKGN
-105 DKSSIYVFDII
+105 DKSSLYVFDLI

-129 GSYRGRIDDIVKRI
+129 GSYRGRIDDIVKGI
-143 SLTQLNKSVDI
+143 CLTQLKKSVDI

-159 SKKDR
+159 NRQDR

-184 IKWLLSRATT
+184 CKWLLSRATT

-209 NLRLGNLDVMY
+209 NLRMGNLDVMY
-220 RQTPFNDKLPYTF
+220 RQTPFNDKLPYTY

-238 NVAEDKTE
+238 NVAEDKSE
-246 FEQGFTIKGLGLG
+246 FEQGFTIKSLGLG
-259 EMGDTLHLVANGS
+259 EMGDTLHMVANGS
-272 VGALQS
+272 VAASQC

-284 GQIMQQHYDVQRTI
+284 GQMTQQHYDVQQTL
-298 NNLDQQD
+298 NNLAFQNT
-305 VIKKK
+305 IALKR
-310 NQNVFDRKFKLK
+310 QNVFDNKFKLK
-322 NKLINEYQG
+322 DKFIGFYEARNI
-331 QNVHQVVSTGTYGKF
+331 HQVVSTGTYGKF

-352 FEEEKHLKKLESA
+352 FEEERHLKKLESA

-395 VNLSIVNDN
+395 VNLSVVNDN

-431 HTFRGTQHDVTM
+431 HTFRGTEHEVTM
-443 NVCKLEREVWKKNF
+443 NVCKLEREA

>member
-12 TKAHISADRFGGFD
+12 TKAHITADRFGGFD
-26 KKFFDVKNQVA
+26 TKFFDVKNQVA
-37 EINIYESIEELS
+37 EINIYESIEEPSLS
-49 LTGTIAIVD
+49 GTIAILD

-66 NFNGTERIKLEMAGL
+66 NFNGTERIRLEMAGL
-81 GKDTDPVFE
+81 GKETDPVFE
-90 KTFIMTNIVKQLKGN
+90 KTFIMTNIIRQIKGN
-105 DKSSIYVFDII
+105 DKSSMYVFDLI
-116 DEHGFISEAERLR
+116 DEHGFISQAERLR
-129 GSYRGRIDDIVKRI
+129 GSYRGRIDDIVKGI
-143 SLTQLNKSVDI
+143 CLTQLKKSVDI

-159 SKKDR
+159 SRRDR

-184 IKWLLSRATT
+184 CKWLLSRATT

-209 NLRLGNLDVMY
+209 NLRMGNLDVMY
-220 RQTPFNDKLPYTF
+220 RQTPFNDKLPYTY

-238 NVAEDKTE
+238 NVAEDKSE
-246 FEQGFTIKGLGLG
+246 FEQGFTIKSLGLG
-259 EMGDTLHLVANGS
+259 EMGDTLHMVANGS
-272 VGALQS
+272 VAASQC

-284 GQIMQQHYDVQRTI
+284 GQMTQQHYDVQQTL
-298 NNLDQQD
+298 NNLAFQNT
-305 VIKKK
+305 IALKR
-310 NQNVFDRKFKLK
+310 QNVFDNKFKLK
-322 NKLINEYQG
+322 DKFIGFYEARNI
-331 QNVHQVVSTGTYGKF
+331 HQVVSTGTYGKF

-352 FEEEKHLKKLESA
+352 FEEERHLKKLESA

-395 VNLSIVNDN
+395 VNLSIVNDS

-431 HTFRGTQHDVTM
+431 HTFRGTEHEVTM
-443 NVCKLEREVWKKNF
+443 NVCKLERES